1 MGQKVH
7 PIGIRLG
14 FIKTWNA
21 KWFGGKNFS
30 QMLHEDIT
38 IREFI
43 KKKLHQSGVGK
54 TIIERA
60 GKSLRVDI
68 HTARPGVV
76 IGKRG
81 ADIENLRTDLEEMTD
96 QKVFINI
103 IPIRKPE
110 MDAQVVAA
118 GIALQLEK
126 KMPYRRIMK
135 RAILRAMEG
144 GVGGIKVC
152 VSGRLG
158 GAEIARTEWQKEGRI
173 PLQTFRADID
183 YGFAESFT
191 THGLIGVKV
200 WIFKEE
206 LTKKDQQEELG
217 EPAYKEEKE
226 KKEEK
231 VDKEKKEEK
240 VDKEKK
246 EEKVDKEKKEEEVD
260 KEKKEEEVDKEKKEE
275 EVKKSEKDEVNTD
288 ANAQES

>member
-1 MGQKVH
+1 LGQKVH
-7 PIGIRLG
+7 PVGSRLG
-14 FIKTWNA
+14 FIKSWDA
-21 KWFGGKNFS
+21 KWFGGKNLP
-30 QMLHEDIT
+30 QMLHEDII

-54 TIIERA
+54 VKIERA

-68 HTARPGVV
+68 HTARPGLV

-103 IPIRKPE
+103 IPIKKPE
-110 MDAQVVAA
+110 LDAQVVATGVA
-118 GIALQLEK
+118 MQLEK
-126 KMPYRRIMK
+126 KMPYRRVMK
-135 RAILRAMEG
+135 RAISRAMDG
-144 GVGGIKVC
+144 GAGGIKVC

-158 GAEIARTEWQKEGRI
+158 GAEIARTEWLKEGRI

-183 YGFAESFT
+183 YGFTESFT
-191 THGLIGVKV
+191 TYGQIGVKV

-206 LTKKDQQEELG
+206 LTKKAQQEEVG
-217 EPAYKEEKE
+217 EPANKEEEKKE

-231 VDKEKKEEK
+231 VEKENKEEK
-240 VDKEKK
+240 VE
-246 EEKVDKEKKEEEVD
+246 
-260 KEKKEEEVDKEKKEE
+260 
-275 EVKKSEKDEVNTD
+275 KSEKDEVNTD